1 MSLLQF
7 FCSSVLFFSG
17 IYRIQL
23 IARQEQYG
31 VLRAIGIKKN
41 IFKQNILLELGIIY
55 VVAVPLGVGIGNG
68 IARGV
73 MKLSGDEKQIIYLYG
88 ERVRFGVIVP
98 VIQIII
104 GLLLLAVAISCVGL
118 VACHSIYK
126 KSIIEV
132 ISNEV
137 DPNVHR
143 SSKFLR
149 IDKSSSK
156 LRTFWILSLKYV
168 LRDFKTSI
176 FMMLTI
182 CMGSKFILWVVL

>member
-1 MSLLQF
+1 MEELLCIDIVVITAILLF
-7 FCSSVLFFSG
+7 FCIIFSG

-156 LRTFWILSLKYV
+156 LRTFWICL
-168 LRDFKTSI
+168 
-176 FMMLTI
+176 
-182 CMGSKFILWVVL
+182 

>member
-1 MSLLQF
+1 M
-7 FCSSVLFFSG
+7 
-17 IYRIQL
+17 
-23 IARQEQYG
+23 
-31 VLRAIGIKKN
+31 
-41 IFKQNILLELGIIY
+41 
-55 VVAVPLGVGIGNG
+55 GVGIGNG

-143 SSKFLR
+143 SSKFLH
-149 IDKSSSK
+149 
-156 LRTFWILSLKYV
+156 LSV
-168 LRDFKTSI
+168 
-176 FMMLTI
+176 
-182 CMGSKFILWVVL
+182 

>member
-1 MSLLQF
+1 MYRYSCHYCNSFVLLYYF
-7 FCSSVLFFSG
+7 FGNLPYTADC
-17 IYRIQL
+17 
-23 IARQEQYG
+23 ET
-31 VLRAIGIKKN
+31 RAIWCFKSNRVKKN

-156 LRTFWILSLKYV
+156 LRTFGFCL
-168 LRDFKTSI
+168 
-176 FMMLTI
+176 
-182 CMGSKFILWVVL
+182 